1 MTRQDYHKE
10 AAACARMA
18 EQTDDPTT
26 KMVSVGL
33 AQAWLHLAA
42 LAEREEPAEGA
53 RNKSAAAAHPA
64 DPPLQPIEQT

>member
-33 AQAWLHLAA
+33 AQAWLQ
-42 LAEREEPAEGA
+42 LAELAEGG
-53 RNKSAAAAHPA
+53 KQAATPEAVDATLTTSPSLKEA
-64 DPPLQPIEQT
+64 

>member
-33 AQAWLHLAA
+33 AQAWLQ
-42 LAEREEPAEGA
+42 LAELAKGG
-53 RNKSAAAAHPA
+53 KQAATPEAVDATLTASPSLKEA
-64 DPPLQPIEQT
+64 